1 MDWDDLR
8 IFLSVSRTESLSG
21 AGRRLGMD
29 ASTIG
34 RRIARLERAVGATL
48 FAKTPQGY
56 AMTAEGARL
65 VAPAEAAEKA
75 ALAAAEATHGEAG
88 ISGQLRIGAPDGL
101 QRCNLA
107 AS

>member
-34 RRIARLERAVGATL
+34 RRIARLERAVGQRQRGHLGAIGD
-48 FAKTPQGY
+48 PQ
-56 AMTAEGARL
+56 ARGF
-65 VAPAEAAEKA
+65 P
-75 ALAAAEATHGEAG
+75 GG
-88 ISGQLRIGAPDGL
+88 IQPRTGWFQRIS
-101 QRCNLA
+101 